1 MEGLEFAC
9 TGRIPGRRTLFSCQS
24 DPLGVSLAQGRLEAL
39 SYGVIICGHV
49 SKRGGAYIGI
59 HESQEKL
66 AGDGW
71 RSPEIAEEL
80 LGVGLRGSNVG
91 SIRQGQGLNEAV
103 CWAESTTTGQT
114 RTRPID
120 YCAFF
125 VSQGP
130 LTTYLG
136 TVLYGYTARA
146 ISDTDL
152 VQGLESTRKTHAHLC
167 DIVYCGTVERYHLPS
182 APGHNWNHGNTPPP
196 FFFFFFFEP
205 GAHQTTGTPCFF
217 FVHAHTKVD
226 ASEGP
231 LGEVTRPSV
240 IPHPT
245 SPASTTACLWATR
258 DSA

>member
-1 MEGLEFAC
+1 M
-9 TGRIPGRRTLFSCQS
+9 
-24 DPLGVSLAQGRLEAL
+24 
-39 SYGVIICGHV
+39 
-49 SKRGGAYIGI
+49 
-59 HESQEKL
+59 
-66 AGDGW
+66 
-71 RSPEIAEEL
+71 
-80 LGVGLRGSNVG
+80 G

-103 CWAESTTTGQT
+103 CWAESTTGQT

-182 APGHNWNHGNTPPP
+182 APGHNWNHGTPFLNPGHIRRRDRNASFCSCSRSRSIRQRLSWTRLHNRRSFLIRPPLPPP
-196 FFFFFFFEP
+196 
-205 GAHQTTGTPCFF
+205 
-217 FVHAHTKVD
+217 HA
-226 ASEGP
+226 SGRP
-231 LGEVTRPSV
+231 VTRPDHLV
-240 IPHPT
+240 RILILKCQTMAHLGT
-245 SPASTTACLWATR
+245 HR
-258 DSA
+258 FGV